1 MRRTPCTIALLC
13 KAPIPGYAKTRLI
26 PHLGEMD
33 TAHLQE
39 ELILQAVCTALN
51 SSVGPVEL
59 WCDPDESHPFFG
71 RIIKK
76 YPVRLAAQPPGDLGT
91 RLHTS
96 ASAALMAA
104 DAVILMG
111 ADCPI
116 MPEYYL
122 EEAAEALARGCD
134 VALGPA
140 EDGGYVLLGLRH
152 ANETLFDDISWGT
165 SLVLSETQACI
176 AQLGWRCHTLATLWD
191 VDTPADYQRWRF
203 ALEANPH
210 RPDVQ
215 RL

>member
-1 MRRTPCTIALLC
+1 MQRTPCTIALLC
-13 KAPIPGYAKTRLI
+13 KAPIPGFAKTRLI

-71 RIIKK
+71 RIMKK
-76 YPVRLAAQPPGDLGT
+76 YPVRLTTQPPGDLGT

-96 ASAALMAA
+96 ASGALTTA

-116 MPEYYL
+116 
-122 EEAAEALARGCD
+122 
-134 VALGPA
+134 
-140 EDGGYVLLGLRH
+140 
-152 ANETLFDDISWGT
+152 
-165 SLVLSETQACI
+165 
-176 AQLGWRCHTLATLWD
+176 
-191 VDTPADYQRWRF
+191 
-203 ALEANPH
+203 
-210 RPDVQ
+210 
-215 RL
+215 